1 MSTIPSRSISQQHS
15 TKALEDIPDLRI
27 PEEFL
32 PLDSIQRAPLQPPS
46 PLVVKDW
53 MLSQLSL
60 ARDLFQKQNYMQALV
75 VVEKAKE
82 HDYIRGLST
91 FPYNA
96 ASTLVARWH
105 YQDLCLVEYCCRLLC
120 AHEAQIGNIDI
131 VDTLQHLNTSIL
143 EPAGKFRMSS
153 KISFK
158 TTFQL
163 HQDPLLDYTFAIIAK
178 NWSELHGASSAKFA
192 HMTSPDQ
199 ATLASA
205 VYPFLQAIS
214 SRRLFPSTTT
224 ILQDLTAEQSP
235 AACSRRVALDIYVAL
250 GDQKGAM
257 QWIWLWERL
266 DRQDW
271 LCQWDQLDF
280 KQWLTSRFQQSNRL
294 DWTMDL
300 FRLSNKASGT
310 PTLWVQDFLDT
321 LLSRLPSTRA
331 SAGDM
336 LSLILH
342 QASMDLDAFPSKK
355 RYYQMDSW
363 TRLDQTESWLTGIQA
378 ASAVNPQDNRT
389 VEQELWREMAMVG
402 VLAKDF
408 CMEDVVRSVHP
419 DMLATIR
426 EHLEDAS
433 QRSPTLGGYRDA
445 LTTHLEE
452 TTSMTSGS
460 IQGSSTLSQKSIE
473 ASTVLQLV
481 IKEVMSTTP
490 AQDALSSYRH
500 LLHDVAYHFA
510 LRSKHLGVV
519 SQVVE
524 IEIRSLKGDDLW
536 VQTTLAA
543 ARLPHAAVQ
552 QGQSPSPL
560 RGFELSSSTDVC
572 DFADHYLGSDLAKMC
587 ADSTMADAGSVS
599 NRWAGQLSNWFLA
612 VAESSPHT
620 GPLARSLQCQSQLL
634 PGSHA
639 YTKAM
644 WVLLKDQEYD
654 IAAALH
660 CHAYLQDGVKD
671 GSERTVRLPSNEE
684 VGKLV
689 HALVTSAD
697 CKHLERA
704 HWIVEQH
711 LNRAQ
716 PGSVDSASQVPSC
729 IDVGTM
735 TELAGAWSRR
745 AEFDRVHRVV
755 EIMRER
761 DIPPNMIFYNTLLKS
776 LVDLSPFS
784 KPGTRTMGSGNQ
796 SGMRELGRE
805 IMVRQLLKS
814 KQHSRDRQSGETA
827 RTDLDKGW
835 SVLLDAVFGDSA
847 GKIPV
852 SGRGMDSPLMLR
864 NLITQSSSSSRRWEG
879 SLFRPDGHT
888 FSILLGAFAKRG
900 EIESISELFV
910 EMKQLGLE
918 PDVVIC
924 NILANAFAKRGDLK
938 SVDRVL
944 QEARNRNMEPGLY
957 LTNAV
962 LDSLVETSA
971 SASKIRETLGGMI
984 TVATET
990 DPLASG
996 LDSEI
1001 SMRRIDRNHLQHN
1014 HVASR
1019 GRLARQPGSPSSPSG
1034 KGTPLESGLDSV
1046 TLTTLIKYHIRQND
1060 LRSAQHVLQA
1070 MVDAG
1075 MVPDSRAYVLLL
1087 SGSIR
1092 KRDITAGL
1100 ETLRAMRTQSGLYPD
1115 AKAWKGLLRCA
1126 MELEK
1131 PSQADQQQHLHPSAF
1146 NGGFQALEG
1155 RIPIKDPPQCRS
1167 RETHVALVLQEL
1179 ATVIDELGR
1188 VRYSPI
1194 HSTNAAGADETRKRY
1209 LLGIL
1214 TSSWLSLPSSG
1225 VEEQSPRMLN
1235 TEVKGKNSLLRRLLD
1250 HFLQPAFSETV
1261 GSAGALSLSSSSSSL
1276 LQWTETKE
1284 DVLERCQQAIWLV
1297 RLVESS
1303 GIELGP
1309 KWKWDVV
1316 VRRIQK
1322 LTGQDSAVIVKE
1334 LSRYADVDGA
1344 VELEDGRSGSGAKAR
1359 TGTRSSKSQP
1369 RKGKEA

>member
-1 MSTIPSRSISQQHS
+1 
-15 TKALEDIPDLRI
+15 
-27 PEEFL
+27 
-32 PLDSIQRAPLQPPS
+32 
-46 PLVVKDW
+46 
-53 MLSQLSL
+53 
-60 ARDLFQKQNYMQALV
+60 MQALV

-91 FPYNA
+91 FTLNA

-131 VDTLQHLNTSIL
+131 VDTLQHLNASIL
-143 EPAGKFRMSS
+143 EPAGKFKMSS

-178 NWSELHGASSAKFA
+178 NWSELHGTKSAKSTKMASS
-192 HMTSPDQ
+192 DQ
-199 ATLASA
+199 AALASA

-224 ILQDLTAEQSP
+224 ILQDLTAEQTP

-271 LCQWDQLDF
+271 LCQWNQLEF
-280 KQWLTSRFQQSNRL
+280 KQWLTGRFQQSNRL

-321 LLSRLPSTRA
+321 ILRRLPPNRA
-331 SAGDM
+331 SAGDA

-342 QASMDLDAFPSKK
+342 HASMDLGAFPSKK
-355 RYYQMDSW
+355 QYYQMDSW
-363 TRLDQTESWLTGIQA
+363 KRLDQTESWLTGIQA
-378 ASAVNPQDNRT
+378 AGVVSSQDNRT
-389 VEQELWREMAMVG
+389 IEQELWREMAMVG
-402 VLAKDF
+402 VLAKDL

-426 EHLEDAS
+426 EHLEDTF
-433 QRSPTLGGYRDA
+433 QTSPALGGYRDA

-452 TTSMTSGS
+452 MASMASSS
-460 IQGSSTLSQKSIE
+460 IQGSSTSSQCIE
-473 ASTVLQLV
+473 ASAILQRA
-481 IKEVMSTTP
+481 IKEIMSTTP
-490 AQDALSSYRH
+490 AQDTLSSYRH
-500 LLHDVAYHFA
+500 LLHSVSYHFA

-524 IEIRSLKGDDLW
+524 IEFRSLKGDKLW
-536 VQTTLAA
+536 MQTTLAA
-543 ARLPHAAVQ
+543 ARLPHASVK

-560 RGFELSSSTDVC
+560 QGFELSSSTDVC

-587 ADSTMADAGSVS
+587 AVSTIPAAGSVS
-599 NRWAGQLSNWFLA
+599 NRWTGHLSNWFIA
-612 VAESSPHT
+612 VAESSPHA

-644 WVLLKDQEYD
+644 WVLLKDQEYE

-660 CHAYLQDGVKD
+660 CHAYLQNEAKD
-671 GSERTVRLPSNEE
+671 GPERNVRPPSTEE

-697 CKHLERA
+697 TKHLEKA

-716 PGSVDSASQVPSC
+716 PGSVDSASQVSSS
-729 IDVGTM
+729 IDIGTM
-735 TELAGAWSRR
+735 TELAGAWSRH
-745 AEFDRVHRVV
+745 AKFDRVRQVV
-755 EIMRER
+755 EIMREH
-761 DIPPNMIFYNTLLKS
+761 DILPNMIFYNTLLKS

-784 KPGTRTMGSGNQ
+784 KPGKRTTGSGDQ
-796 SGMRELGRE
+796 SSMRELGRE

-814 KQHSRDRQSGETA
+814 KQHGRDRQSGEIA

-835 SVLLDAVFGDSA
+835 NVLLDAILGESA
-847 GKIPV
+847 GRVPV
-852 SGRGMDSPLMLR
+852 SGQGMDSPLMLR
-864 NLITQSSSSSRRWEG
+864 NLITQSSSSSGQWEG
-879 SLFRPDGHT
+879 TLFRPDVHT

-924 NILANAFAKRGDLK
+924 NILANAFAKRGDFK

-962 LDSLVETSA
+962 LDSLVESSA

-984 TVATET
+984 TVAVET
-990 DPLASG
+990 DSLASG

-1001 SMRRIDRNHLQHN
+1001 PVRRIDRNHRQH
-1014 HVASR
+1014 HHDASR
-1019 GRLARQPGSPSSPSG
+1019 DRMARQPGSPSSPSG
-1034 KGTPLESGLDSV
+1034 KGMPLESGLDSV

-1092 KRDITAGL
+1092 KGDITAGL

-1115 AKAWKGLLRCA
+1115 AKAWKGLL
-1126 MELEK
+1126 
-1131 PSQADQQQHLHPSAF
+1131 
-1146 NGGFQALEG
+1146 
-1155 RIPIKDPPQCRS
+1155 
-1167 RETHVALVLQEL
+1167 
-1179 ATVIDELGR
+1179 
-1188 VRYSPI
+1188 SPI
-1194 HSTNAAGADETRKRY
+1194 HSTNVAGVDEARKQY
-1209 LLGIL
+1209 LSGIL
-1214 TSSWLSLPSSG
+1214 TSSWLSLPSKEA
-1225 VEEQSPRMLN
+1225 EEKSPGMLN
-1235 TEVKGKNSLLRRLLD
+1235 TEVKGKNGLLRRLLD
-1250 HFLQPAFSETV
+1250 HFLRPAHSELA
-1261 GSAGALSLSSSSSSL
+1261 GSADTISLSSL
-1276 LQWTETKE
+1276 PQLTETKE
-1284 DVLERCQQAIWLV
+1284 DVFERCQQAIWLV
-1297 RLVESS
+1297 RLVESA
-1303 GIELGP
+1303 GIALGP
-1309 KWKWDVV
+1309 EWKWDVV
-1316 VRRIQK
+1316 VRRIQR
-1322 LTGQDSAVIVKE
+1322 LTGQDTAVIVKK
-1334 LSRYADVDGA
+1334 LSKSADVDGA
-1344 VELEDGRSGSGAKAR
+1344 VESEYGLSTSGAKA
-1359 TGTRSSKSQP
+1359 GTEIRRSKRWS
-1369 RKGKEA
+1369 RKGKEV